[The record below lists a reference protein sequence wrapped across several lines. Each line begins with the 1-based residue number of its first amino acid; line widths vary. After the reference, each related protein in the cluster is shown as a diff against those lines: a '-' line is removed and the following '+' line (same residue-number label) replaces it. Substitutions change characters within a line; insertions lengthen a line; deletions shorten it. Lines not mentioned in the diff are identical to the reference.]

1 MTVNVD
7 RLKFCTETH
16 IGAEPESSS
25 KKVLYHSERER
36 ERLNQKINAKESSS
50 KRVLYGL
57 YHSKRE
63 RERLNHK
70 IKTKN

>member
-50 KRVLYGL
+50 KRVLY
-57 YHSKRE
+57 HSKRE
-63 RERLNHK
+63 RERE
-70 IKTKN
+70 IKSQN